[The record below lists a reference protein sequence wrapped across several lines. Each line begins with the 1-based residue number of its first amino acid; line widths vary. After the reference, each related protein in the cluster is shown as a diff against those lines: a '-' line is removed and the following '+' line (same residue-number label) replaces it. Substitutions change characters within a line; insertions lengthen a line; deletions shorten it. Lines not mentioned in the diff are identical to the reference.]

1 MRKSKYKSYSVPSKA
16 GFRVAF
22 SFYILHG
29 VVPFALVSLVI
40 SCLGMIQS
48 IKTFLLNNIKICKDV
63 AKNGLLYGDD
73 YDEDLDE
80 EEGQGW
86 GQSM

>member
-29 VVPFALVSLVI
+29 VVPFALVS
-40 SCLGMIQS
+40 SEEKIQEDYEAYLRE
-48 IKTFLLNNIKICKDV
+48 K
-63 AKNGLLYGDD
+63 YGDD
-73 YDEDLDE
+73 YDEDEGE
-80 EEGQGW
+80 EEDQGW